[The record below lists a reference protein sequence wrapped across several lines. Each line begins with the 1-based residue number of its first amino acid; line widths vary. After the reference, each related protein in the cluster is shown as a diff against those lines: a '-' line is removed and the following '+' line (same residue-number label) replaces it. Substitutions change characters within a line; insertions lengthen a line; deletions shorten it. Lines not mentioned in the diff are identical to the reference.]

1 MRVVLTGG
9 VFGHPTDRLADATM
23 QELPGAV
30 AVRHPQPPI
39 EGALLLAHDRITE
52 GRSAAWA
59 G

>member
-1 MRVVLTGG
+1 VLTGG